1 MQSPFK
7 PEPLINPAGEL
18 EETAIF
24 RMLVVGG
31 GEAAR
36 EQIRIIDRPGIHAEI
51 VMIVNPYLQWM
62 NDISRD
68 SENVEIIEKEFEP
81 ADLKGMSVVIAAS
94 DDPRLNEFVLEEAR
108 TQGIITHSVFTEI
121 PGDFYA
127 VSAAP
132 ELFPARARGRW
143 SFLLQPNGERSWRR
157 IATLTIIV
165 FALMV
170 VGHMVISALPL
181 PAVQE
186 MIATVKPY
194 FDYTFIF
201 FILAGF
207 LAQMV
212 DGTLGMGY
220 GVTSATCLMSFGVS
234 PVASSAAI
242 HTSEIFT
249 TGISGYSHYR
259 FGNVNKKLFRHLVI
273 PGVIGAVIGA
283 VLLVFLGEKAG
294 KWLMP
299 AVALYAFFLG
309 LKILFKAFQTQ
320 GKNKK
325 VKRVG
330 WLAVTGGFF
339 DSFGGGGWGPIVT
352 SNLVSKGRSPRF
364 TIGTVNLTEFFI
376 TLSSAITFFITTGV
390 HHWNLVLGLMIGGGI
405 AAPFAAKLAGKLPR
419 KAMMIGVGL
428 MVMVWCIRMF

>member
-1 MQSPFK
+1 MVIEEARAQGLLIHSVHTEVPGDFYTV
-7 PEPLINPAGEL
+7 PEVL
-18 EETAIF
+18 EETA
-24 RMLVVGG
+24 
-31 GEAAR
+31 
-36 EQIRIIDRPGIHAEI
+36 
-51 VMIVNPYLQWM
+51 VNA
-62 NDISRD
+62 N
-68 SENVEIIEKEFEP
+68 
-81 ADLKGMSVVIAAS
+81 
-94 DDPRLNEFVLEEAR
+94 
-108 TQGIITHSVFTEI
+108 
-121 PGDFYA
+121 
-127 VSAAP
+127 
-132 ELFPARARGRW
+132 GRW
-143 SFLLQPNGERSWRR
+143 SFLFQPNGERSWRR

-170 VGHMVISALPL
+170 IGHMVISAMPL

-186 MIATVKPY
+186 MIATVRPY

-201 FILAGF
+201 FIVAGF

-309 LKILFKAFQTQ
+309 LKILFRAFQTQ

-390 HHWNLVLGLMIGGGI
+390 HHWNLVLGLMVGGGI

-428 MVMVWCIRMF
+428 MVMVWCIRMFLKSIQVF